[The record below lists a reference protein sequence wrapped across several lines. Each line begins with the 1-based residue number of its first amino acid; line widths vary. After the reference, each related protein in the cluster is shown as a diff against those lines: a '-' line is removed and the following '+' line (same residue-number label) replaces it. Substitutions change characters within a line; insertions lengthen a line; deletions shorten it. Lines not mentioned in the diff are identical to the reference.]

1 MKTSFFSRFV
11 QRSFIFVCC
20 LSFVVVAFSSCGDD
34 DKDSPSGTDLPEM
47 LFQQWIINGDGSDY
61 AKAVIYDLSKKGRF
75 EILQQPTAEYAAKA
89 EMLPDKFYLLYPF
102 EAEYEIDVK
111 TGVIYLHANMGVYKL
126 TNLTAESVRIDGRLF
141 SAVKEKIQ
149 SAGNWRHIDEPL

>member
-1 MKTSFFSRFV
+1 
-11 QRSFIFVCC
+11 
-20 LSFVVVAFSSCGDD
+20 
-34 DKDSPSGTDLPEM
+34 M